1 MKNREIVSATIGGV
15 FFAVPYLVLS
25 APLLPSLA
33 IGAAA
38 FGAGEL
44 VFGDYKLTLKETNR
58 SLYDMLEDAK
68 KKNKHIVDMIP
79 MIEDE
84 EIKKELN
91 EINDSV
97 TKIIDTISKNPK
109 KIDQTDNFFDYY
121 LPITVKL
128 VDRYDEIEN
137 QKLSSTESK
146 KFFASTNKM
155 VREINKAYKKI
166 LDNLYKKVINNLNEE
181 EKKDEKDTIFDLIAK
196 EFDKK
201 LSPIDMEIING
212 WLELETPEELI
223 KGALKEA
230 SYNGVKTLRYMDQLI
245 YEWSNKGFKTMEDVN
260 NHMKSKSN
268 NKNNEKLFDYDW
280 LEDDE

>member
-1 MKNREIVSATIGGV
+1 MNYKILSDKNLVISSNIIKNLDKSLSLNE
-15 FFAVPYLVLS
+15 YLI
-25 APLLPSLA
+25 LLYFINGLNDSFDANDISNLFNIP
-33 IGAAA
+33 
-38 FGAGEL
+38 
-44 VFGDYKLTLKETNR
+44 
-58 SLYDMLEDAK
+58 LEDVMQSF
-68 KKNKHIVDMIP
+68 NNLID
-79 MIEDE
+79 
-84 EIKKELN
+84 KELL
-91 EINDSV
+91 DLD
-97 TKIIDTISKNPK
+97 TKKDK
-109 KIDQTDNFFDYY
+109 DN
-121 LPITVKL
+121 KL
-128 VDRYDEIEN
+128 VD
-137 QKLSSTESK
+137 
-146 KFFASTNKM
+146 
-155 VREINKAYKKI
+155 KI
-166 LDNLYKKVINNLNEE
+166 SLDNLYKKVINNLNEE